1 MLLKAKAVAIGGL
14 FTALAVTCLILSGVI
29 NTSSM
34 FFIALASFFIGTVM
48 MVTNLVYG
56 LSAGTATFLLGLMLA
71 PKKTYCFT
79 FSVCTAYVLA
89 EEFFLGKKRKG
100 DSVNPIIE
108 WSVKAG
114 AFIIPLVIEAAI
126 ECYLVGWDA
135 LLLPGF
141 LPEFN
146 IALKILAAVVMVVL
160 FIFILDR
167 AYIYY
172 SRYAMRITG
181 RMMN

>member
-14 FTALAVTCLILSGVI
+14 FTALAVTSLMLSGVI

-56 LSAGTATFLLGLMLA
+56 ISAGTATFLLGLMLA

-79 FSVCTAYVLA
+79 FSICTAYVLA

-100 DSVNPIIE
+100 DSVNPVLE

-114 AFIIPLVIEAAI
+114 AFIIPLVLEAAI
-126 ECYLVGWDA
+126 ECYLIGWDA
-135 LLLPGF
+135 LLPGIF
-141 LPEFN
+141 PDLSM
-146 IALKILAAVVMVVL
+146 ALKILACVAMAIVL
-160 FIFILDR
+160 ILLIDR
-167 AYIYY
+167 AYIVY

>member
-56 LSAGTATFLLGLMLA
+56 LSAGTATFLLGLMLV
-71 PKKTYCFT
+71 PKKTHCLT
-79 FSVCTAYVLA
+79 FSICAAYVLA

-100 DSVNPIIE
+100 ESVNPIIE
-108 WSVKAG
+108 WSVKVG
-114 AFIIPLVIEAAI
+114 AFIIPVAIEAAI
-126 ECYLVGWDA
+126 EIYLAGVDA
-135 LLLPGF
+135 LLLPGLF
-141 LPEFN
+141 SEFN
-146 IALKILAAVVMVVL
+146 AALKILAAVVMVVL

>member
-14 FTALAVTCLILSGVI
+14 FTALAVVSLILSGVI

-34 FFIALASFFIGTVM
+34 FFIAMGAFFIGTVM

-79 FSVCTAYVLA
+79 FSVCTTYVLA
-89 EEFFLGKKRKG
+89 EEYFLGKKRAGK
-100 DSVNPIIE
+100 SVNPVLE

-114 AFIIPLVIEAAI
+114 AFIIPLAIEAAI
-126 ECYLVGWDA
+126 ECYLVGLDA
-135 LLLPGF
+135 LLLPGI
-141 LPEFN
+141 LSESGT
-146 IALKILAAVVMVVL
+146 ALKIAACVVIAIVL
-160 FIFILDR
+160 VFLIDR
-167 AYIYY
+167 AYIVY
-172 SRYAMRITG
+172 SRYAMRIVK
-181 RMMN
+181 RMVN